1 MLILTC
7 RIGDTLRIG
16 DGIHVTLQGRLRNR
30 VTVGLL
36 APTEAA
42 VMLDRACLQPVAL
55 PGGANWYLFSLLG
68 VRRFRVGDVEVG
80 VWVPGEEA
88 SLTCVFDD
96 FIHVSVIAPQPMRIS
111 YQQACIDTA
120 PPRSTLSHYW
130 NLGPR
135 LCSP

>member
-68 VRRFRVGDVEVG
+68 VRRFRVGDVEAADTGRRQHGQALGHAHANLVALQELEHVG
-80 VWVPGEEA
+80 LDAVVGAGGVTGSWA
-88 SLTCVFDD
+88 DAFVF
-96 FIHVSVIAPQPMRIS
+96 FSNHVVHA
-111 YQQACIDTA
+111 
-120 PPRSTLSHYW
+120 
-130 NLGPR
+130 
-135 LCSP
+135 